1 MILTN
6 FILSVAATICLTIM
20 VGMLGI
26 FVKQHPFRN
35 EEDKQAAIKGNG

>member
-1 MILTN
+1 MILAN

-26 FVKQHPFRN
+26 FVKQHPFKN
-35 EEDKQAAIKGNG
+35 KEDE